1 MNSRAETALQ
11 FTLVAGELFAAPVV
25 TLTEPQIL
33 TTDHERALPSERSFG
48 LLFGAVFAL
57 LAGYG
62 WLFKG
67 WSLAVVLSLVAVAV
81 AFVLLG
87 FVAPKVLRPLNW
99 LWFQLGQLLGKIVS
113 PIVLGA
119 IFYLLLTPVSLV
131 TRLFGRD
138 ELRLKRKASQT
149 TYWLDRA
156 PPGPEPESFKN
167 QF

>member
-1 MNSRAETALQ
+1 M
-11 FTLVAGELFAAPVV
+11 
-25 TLTEPQIL
+25 
-33 TTDHERALPSERSFG
+33 TTDLEQTLPSERSFG

-57 LAGYG
+57 LAAYG
-62 WLFKG
+62 WFFKG
-67 WSLAVVLSLVAVAV
+67 WSSMLALALVGVAL
-81 AFVLLG
+81 AFVLVG
-87 FVAPKVLRPLNW
+87 FVAPKILRPLNW

-119 IFYLLLTPVSLV
+119 IFFLLLTPVSLV

-149 TYWLDRA
+149 SYWLDRA
-156 PPGPEPESFKN
+156 PPGPAPESFKN

>member
-1 MNSRAETALQ
+1 M
-11 FTLVAGELFAAPVV
+11 
-25 TLTEPQIL
+25 
-33 TTDHERALPSERSFG
+33 TTNHEQTLPSERSFG

-57 LAGYG
+57 LAAYG
-62 WLFKG
+62 WFFKS
-67 WSLAVVLSLVAVAV
+67 WSSVIELSLLGVAL

-87 FVAPKVLRPLNW
+87 FVAPKILSPLNW

-119 IFYLLLTPVSLV
+119 IFFLLLTPVSLV

-149 TYWLDRA
+149 SYWLDRA
-156 PPGPEPESFKN
+156 PPGPAPESFKN

>member
-1 MNSRAETALQ
+1 M
-11 FTLVAGELFAAPVV
+11 
-25 TLTEPQIL
+25 
-33 TTDHERALPSERSFG
+33 TTDQTQTLPSERSFG
-48 LLFGAVFAL
+48 LLFTAVFAL

-62 WLFKG
+62 WFFKG
-67 WSLAVVLSLVAVAV
+67 WSQSVVLSFVGAAL
-81 AFVLLG
+81 AFGLLG
-87 FVAPKVLRPLNW
+87 LVAPKVLRPLNW

-113 PIVLGA
+113 PVVLGA
-119 IFYLLLTPVSLV
+119 IFFLLLTPVALV

-138 ELRLKRKASQT
+138 ELRLKRKASHT

>member
-1 MNSRAETALQ
+1 M
-11 FTLVAGELFAAPVV
+11 
-25 TLTEPQIL
+25 
-33 TTDHERALPSERSFG
+33 TTNHEQTLPSERSFG
-48 LLFGAVFAL
+48 LLFGAVFVL
-57 LAGYG
+57 LAAYG
-62 WLFKG
+62 WFFKS
-67 WSLAVVLSLVAVAV
+67 WSSVVELSLLGVAL

-87 FVAPKVLRPLNW
+87 FVAPKILSPLNW

-119 IFYLLLTPVSLV
+119 IFFLLLTPVSLV

-149 TYWLDRA
+149 SYWLDRA
-156 PPGPEPESFKN
+156 PPGPAPESFKN

>member
-1 MNSRAETALQ
+1 M
-11 FTLVAGELFAAPVV
+11 
-25 TLTEPQIL
+25 
-33 TTDHERALPSERSFG
+33 TTDQTQTLPSERSFG
-48 LLFGAVFAL
+48 LLFTAVFAL

-62 WLFKG
+62 WFFKG
-67 WSLAVVLSLVAVAV
+67 WSQSVVLSFVGAAL
-81 AFVLLG
+81 AFGLLG
-87 FVAPKVLRPLNW
+87 LVAPKVLRPLNW

-113 PIVLGA
+113 PVVLGA
-119 IFYLLLTPVSLV
+119 IFFLLLTPVALV

>member
-1 MNSRAETALQ
+1 
-11 FTLVAGELFAAPVV
+11 LVAPA
-25 TLTEPQIL
+25 LTHKEHQIL
-33 TTDHERALPSERSFG
+33 TTDHEQTLPSERSFG

-62 WLFKG
+62 LLFKG
-67 WSLAVVLSLVAVAV
+67 WSLVVVLSLVAVAL

-87 FVAPKVLRPLNW
+87 FLVPRVLRPLNW

-113 PIVLGA
+113 PVVLGA
-119 IFYLLLTPVSLV
+119 IFFLILTPVSLV
-131 TRLFGRD
+131 ARLFGRD
-138 ELRLKRKASQT
+138 ALRLKRKASQT
-149 TYWLDRA
+149 SYWLDRA

>member
-1 MNSRAETALQ
+1 M
-11 FTLVAGELFAAPVV
+11 
-25 TLTEPQIL
+25 
-33 TTDHERALPSERSFG
+33 TTNHEQTLPSERSFG

-57 LAGYG
+57 LAAYG
-62 WLFKG
+62 WFFKS
-67 WSLAVVLSLVAVAV
+67 WSSVVELSLLGVAL

-87 FVAPKVLRPLNW
+87 FVAPKILSPLNW

-119 IFYLLLTPVSLV
+119 IFFLLLTPVSLV

-149 TYWLDRA
+149 SYWLDRA
-156 PPGPEPESFKN
+156 PPGPAPESFKN